1 MILPTANKNEGDF
14 RMTDRFLSIL
24 WNKLPVQ
31 WRQRVE
37 KQVRD
42 NLKDQYVPETE
53 EQLQRRTREFLLRQ
67 GKIVLIE
74 IIVGILLF
82 CGLLFYSI
90 SSSGYILLDRNSFGQ
105 GIKEVQLSLKKDN
118 KRKKITYKLDEQRI
132 SSKKK
137 QEIYKN
143 FFKKLEKK
151 MAGRNPS
158 LDKVSMS
165 LNLPENIEDYPFEI
179 TYEFPEDGYIHLDG
193 TLDEEAQRKLNKGE
207 TYNTYIVAT
216 ARYREYKASKE
227 YKISIVPGETSS
239 KQGVFYQIQQYLKK
253 EEKQNPYSAYIKVPS
268 SYGKV
273 KIQEEQNG
281 SGISGIV
288 ILVVVICL
296 FIPLH
301 NYLKLREDAEKC
313 QKEAERD
320 FPVIVHLLTLYMGA
334 GLSFFSAIRRI
345 GYSYRKQRES
355 DTKCPRYA
363 FEKILLM
370 EQQMNNGISQREA
383 CQNWGMQFKADMY
396 QKLSL
401 ILIQSFTKGSK
412 EATMLMEA
420 EEREAFRKRVHR
432 AKEEGEEAATRLLFP
447 MILLLGQVMLLVM
460 YPALIRFQG
469 F

>member
-1 MILPTANKNEGDF
+1 MV
-14 RMTDRFLSIL
+14 DRFLSTL

-31 WRQRVE
+31 WRQRAK

-42 NLKDQYVPETE
+42 NLKGQYAAETE
-53 EQLQRRTREFLLRQ
+53 EQLQKRTKDFLLRQ
-67 GKIVLIE
+67 GKVVLLEVIAGIVLLG
-74 IIVGILLF
+74 VLF
-82 CGLLFYSI
+82 LSHTF
-90 SSSGYILLDRNSFGQ
+90 SSKYIFLDRNDFGQ
-105 GIKEVQLSLKKDN
+105 GMKEVQLSLKKDN
-118 KRKKITYKLDEQRI
+118 KKKKITYKLEEQRI
-132 SSKKK
+132 SPKKS
-137 QEIYKN
+137 QEKYRG

-151 MAGRNPS
+151 MAGENPS
-158 LDKVSMS
+158 LDKVSMP

-179 TYEFPEDGYIHLDG
+179 TYEFLDDGYVQLDG
-193 TLDEEAQRKLNKGE
+193 TLNEEAQRKLNKGE
-207 TYNTYIVAT
+207 SYTTYVTAT
-216 ARYREYKASKE
+216 AKYRDYKASKR
-227 YKISIVPGETSS
+227 YRISIVPKKATLKE
-239 KQGVFYQIQQYLKK
+239 GVFYQVQQYLQKK
-253 EEKQNPYSAYIKVPS
+253 EKQTPYESYVKVPS

-273 KIQEEQNG
+273 KIQKEGDKNG
-281 SGISGIV
+281 TSGIAVLFI
-288 ILVVVICL
+288 VICL
-296 FIPLH
+296 FIPTH
-301 NYLKLREDAEKC
+301 NYLKLREEAEKC

-355 DTKCPRYA
+355 DMKRQRYA
-363 FEKILLM
+363 FEKVLLM
-370 EQQMNNGISQREA
+370 EQQMNNGISQKEA

-412 EATMLMEA
+412 EAAMLMEA